1 MENFLFIRFEDL
13 IEKGEIYVLNE
24 IASWL
29 EIEELGE
36 EEWGDLNI
44 YNNNDYPPMN
54 EDEEQFL
61 VDFFREPN
69 ERLYKLIG
77 KDFGWRR

>member
-1 MENFLFIRFEDL
+1 M

-24 IASWL
+24 IARWL

-44 YNNNDYPPMN
+44 YNNNDYPTMN
-54 EDEEQFL
+54 EDEEQFEVL
-61 VDFFREPN
+61 AGYRLRCIPLLQDF
-69 ERLYKLIG
+69 LI
-77 KDFGWRR
+77 